1 MARPT
6 AASAAATA
14 ITKKTKTC
22 PPMPRV
28 CASAT
33 KVRFTALSM
42 SSTHMKITITLRRNS
57 TPATPSVNNT
67 AEMKSAGLR
76 SILELSL
83 REHDGPHDRG
93 EEQDA
98 RDLEGDE
105 VGAEQRIGHRADDA
119 LLLLQRGDR
128 SRQQLDRRGERR
140 LAEHAQ
146 LEQQCDCQDCR
157 GQESERP
164 PDVGRSRAAQVQQ
177 HEDEQEQHRSEE
189 RRVG

>member
-1 MARPT
+1 
-6 AASAAATA
+6 
-14 ITKKTKTC
+14 
-22 PPMPRV
+22 MPRV

-42 SSTHMKITITLRRNS
+42 SSTHMKITITLRRKS

-105 VGAEQRIGHRADDA
+105 VGAEQRSGHGADDA

-128 SRQQLDRRGERR
+128 SGLQLDRRGERR

-146 LEQQCDCQDCR
+146 LQHQCACQDRR
-157 GQESERP
+157 GQESECKSCRLGIHL
-164 PDVGRSRAAQVQQ
+164 DTCAGNAIYHTDDRTGRNPRLQL
-177 HEDEQEQHRSEE
+177 
-189 RRVG
+189 RRIRC

>member
-1 MARPT
+1 MMARPT

-14 ITKKTKTC
+14 ITKNTKTC

-33 KVRFTALSM
+33 NVRFTALSM

-57 TPATPSVNNT
+57 TPATPSVNST
-67 AEMKSAGLR
+67 AEMKSAGLRSAGLR

-83 REHDGPHDRG
+83 REHDGAHDRG

-105 VGAEQRIGHRADDA
+105 VGAEQRIGHGADDA
-119 LLLLQRGDR
+119 LLLLQRADR
-128 SRQQLDRRGERR
+128 SRRQLDRRGERR
-140 LAEHAQ
+140 VAEDAQ
-146 LEQQCDCQDCR
+146 LEQQCDCEDR
-157 GQESERP
+157 GGQEPQRS
-164 PDVGRSRAAQVQQ
+164 PDVGRSGAAQVQQ
-177 HEDEQEQHRSEE
+177 HDDE
-189 RRVG
+189 